1 MTRGTPHQ
9 GHPADLALKND
20 NSIAKHACHLPSDIF
35 GGPGF
40 PVQVEARV
48 KVLSLSMRFAY
59 NGMRRQTRR
68 LPQNLKR
75 RAKTIIPEG
84 HASIKISVLIRKPSK
99 AAPAHPAP
107 LGRLFWQ
114 SRGGLPAPCPLEP
127 QVRKLI
133 KFDAPL
139 PHVFTLLV

>member
-1 MTRGTPHQ
+1 MTRGRPRK
-9 GHPADLALKND
+9 GHPSDLALKND
-20 NSIAKHACHLPSDIF
+20 NSIAKNACHLPSNIF

-59 NGMRRQTRR
+59 
-68 LPQNLKR
+68 
-75 RAKTIIPEG
+75 AKHRSLTQRDEKTNATFAKNKTSII
-84 HASIKISVLIRKPSK
+84 ISFLQRKPSK
-99 AAPAHPAP
+99 AAPADAFP

-114 SRGGLPAPCPLEP
+114 SRGGLPGPCPLEP
-127 QVRKLI
+127 QVRKFI

-139 PHVFTLLV
+139 PHFLTLLV